1 VAQFSDTGDR
11 LATDVEAKR
20 PLSLWQNRD
29 YMLLWAGQ
37 AVSSFGSQITQ
48 LTFPLL
54 VLALTGSPAQ
64 AGFVG
69 ALRALPFAILSLP
82 AGALVDR
89 WNRKR
94 LMIWCDIGRA
104 LALGSVPLALALG
117 RLGLPQLAIVS
128 IIEGTLFLFFNLAES
143 SSLPQIVPREQL
155 PGALTQNQVTDSLSQ
170 LLGPTLGGA
179 LYAFG
184 AAVPFVADAVSYTL
198 SLLTLCFI
206 RTPLQEER
214 TAPPGRLRDEIVE
227 GIAWLW
233 RQSTLRFVALLTGGL
248 MVCSVGYPLIMIVL
262 GERIG
267 ASSFEIGLIFAG
279 GGAGSI
285 IGGLLTPWLQ
295 RRFRFGPL
303 FIWSAWIW
311 AITWLFFLFAP
322 NVLTLGLVHHRADL
336 HDHTIPLP
344 ARRDPR
350 SAPRADERP
359 LPADCL
365 GESAAGRGAG
375 RFAPGTDRAGT
386 DDHLALRPATAPG
399 DHGDRQ
405 RGVAARGLG
414 ELTQSVGLPPR
425 H

>member
-11 LATDVEAKR
+11 LTMEVEAER

-69 ALRALPFAILSLP
+69 ALRALPFALLSLP

-104 LALGSVPLALALG
+104 LALGSVPLALVFG
-117 RLGLPQLAIVS
+117 GLGLPQLAIVS

-143 SSLPQIVPREQL
+143 SSLPQVVPREQL

-179 LYAFG
+179 LYAVG

-198 SLLTLCFI
+198 SLLTLLFI

-233 RQSTLRFVALLTGGL
+233 RQGILRFVALLTGGL

-285 IGGLLTPWLQ
+285 VGGLLTPWLQ

-303 FIWSAWIW
+303 FIWLAWFW

-322 NVLTLGLVHHRADL
+322 NVLTLGLANTAAFIVVPIYMITQYRYRLAATPDRL
-336 HDHTIPLP
+336 QGRMNALFRLIVWGSQPLGVALAGLLLERIGAEQTIIWLFIPQLLL
-344 ARRDPR
+344 AIV
-350 SAPRADERP
+350 ATAH
-359 LPADCL
+359 
-365 GESAAGRGAG
+365 AGLR
-375 RFAPGTDRAGT
+375 RAGW
-386 DDHLALRPATAPG
+386 
-399 DHGDRQ
+399 
-405 RGVAARGLG
+405 
-414 ELTQSVGLPPR
+414 EN
-425 H
+425 

>member
-1 VAQFSDTGDR
+1 VAQFSESGER
-11 LATDVEAKR
+11 LAMDVEADR

-104 LALGSVPLALALG
+104 LALGSVPLAVAFG
-117 RLGLPQLAIVS
+117 RLALPQLAIVS

-143 SSLPQIVPREQL
+143 SALPQVVPRKQL

-184 AAVPFVADAVSYTL
+184 AAVPFLADAISYTL
-198 SLLTLCFI
+198 SLLTLLFI
-206 RTPLQEER
+206 RKPLQEER
-214 TAPPGRLRDEIVE
+214 TEPPGRLRDEIVE

-233 RQSTLRFVALLTGGL
+233 QQSTLRLVALLTGGL

-285 IGGLLTPWLQ
+285 IGGLMTPWLQ

-322 NVLTLGLVHHRADL
+322 NILTLGLANTAAFIIVPIYMITQYRYRLAATPDRL
-336 HDHTIPLP
+336 QGRVNALFRLIVWGSQPLGVALAGLLLEQIGPEQTIIWLFIPQLLL
-344 ARRDPR
+344 AIV
-350 SAPRADERP
+350 ATAN
-359 LPADCL
+359 
-365 GESAAGRGAG
+365 AGLR
-375 RFAPGTDRAGT
+375 RAGW
-386 DDHLALRPATAPG
+386 
-399 DHGDRQ
+399 
-405 RGVAARGLG
+405 
-414 ELTQSVGLPPR
+414 QS
-425 H
+425 

>member
-1 VAQFSDTGDR
+1 MAQFSESGDR
-11 LATDVEAKR
+11 LAMDVAAER

-104 LALGSVPLALALG
+104 LALGSVPLALAFG

-143 SSLPQIVPREQL
+143 SCLPQVVPRKQL

-184 AAVPFVADAVSYTL
+184 AAVPFLADAISYTL
-198 SLLTLCFI
+198 SLLTLLFI
-206 RTPLQEER
+206 RKPLQEER
-214 TAPPGRLRDEIVE
+214 MAPPGRLRDEIRE

-233 RQSTLRFVALLTGGL
+233 QQGILRLVALLTGGL

-285 IGGLLTPWLQ
+285 IGGLMTPWLQ

-322 NVLTLGLVHHRADL
+322 NVLTLGLANAAAFIIVPIYMITQYRYRLAATPDRL
-336 HDHTIPLP
+336 QGRVNALFRLIVWGSQPLGVALAGLLLEQIGPEQTIIWLFIPQLLL
-344 ARRDPR
+344 AIV
-350 SAPRADERP
+350 ATAN
-359 LPADCL
+359 
-365 GESAAGRGAG
+365 AGLR
-375 RFAPGTDRAGT
+375 RAGW
-386 DDHLALRPATAPG
+386 
-399 DHGDRQ
+399 
-405 RGVAARGLG
+405 
-414 ELTQSVGLPPR
+414 ES
-425 H
+425 

>member
-1 VAQFSDTGDR
+1 MAQFSDTGDR
-11 LATDVEAKR
+11 LTMEVEAER

-69 ALRALPFAILSLP
+69 ALRALPFALLSLP

-104 LALGSVPLALALG
+104 LALGSVPLALVFG
-117 RLGLPQLAIVS
+117 GLGLPQLAIVS

-143 SSLPQIVPREQL
+143 SSLPQVVPREQL

-179 LYAFG
+179 LYAVG

-198 SLLTLCFI
+198 SLLTLLFI

-233 RQSTLRFVALLTGGL
+233 RQGILRFVALLTGGL

-285 IGGLLTPWLQ
+285 VGGLLTPWLQ

-303 FIWSAWIW
+303 FIWLAWFW

-322 NVLTLGLVHHRADL
+322 NVLTLGLANTAAFIVVPIYMITQYRYRLAATPDRL
-336 HDHTIPLP
+336 QGRMNALFRLIVWGSQPLGVALAGLLLERIGAEQTIIWLFIPQLLL
-344 ARRDPR
+344 AIV
-350 SAPRADERP
+350 ATAH
-359 LPADCL
+359 
-365 GESAAGRGAG
+365 AGLR
-375 RFAPGTDRAGT
+375 RAGW
-386 DDHLALRPATAPG
+386 
-399 DHGDRQ
+399 
-405 RGVAARGLG
+405 
-414 ELTQSVGLPPR
+414 EN
-425 H
+425 

>member
-1 VAQFSDTGDR
+1 MTQFSESSDR
-11 LATDVEAKR
+11 LTIDVEPNR
-20 PLSLWQNRD
+20 PTSLWQNRD
-29 YMLLWAGQ
+29 YILLWAGQ

-64 AGFVG
+64 AGIVG
-69 ALRALPFAILSLP
+69 ALRALPFVVLSLP
-82 AGALVDR
+82 AGAFVDR

-104 LALGSVPLALALG
+104 LALGSVPLALAFG
-117 RLGLPQLAIVS
+117 QLGLTQLALVS

-143 SSLPQIVPREQL
+143 SALPQVVPREQL

-184 AAVPFVADAVSYTL
+184 AAVPFAADAISYTL
-198 SLLTLCFI
+198 SLLTLLFI
-206 RTPLQEER
+206 RKPLQEER
-214 TAPPGRLRDEIVE
+214 AAPPGRLHDEIME

-233 RQSTLRFVALLTGGL
+233 QQQTLRFIALLTGGL

-267 ASSFEIGLIFAG
+267 ASPFEIGLIFAG

-303 FIWSAWIW
+303 FIWAAWFW

-322 NVLTLGLVHHRADL
+322 NVLALGLANAAAFVVVPIYMITQYRYRLAATPDRL
-336 HDHTIPLP
+336 QGRMNALFRLLIWGSQPLGIALAGLLLERIGPEQTIIWLFIPQLLL
-344 ARRDPR
+344 AIV
-350 SAPRADERP
+350 ATAN
-359 LPADCL
+359 
-365 GESAAGRGAG
+365 AGLR
-375 RFAPGTDRAGT
+375 RAGWE
-386 DDHLALRPATAPG
+386 R
-399 DHGDRQ
+399 
-405 RGVAARGLG
+405 
-414 ELTQSVGLPPR
+414 
-425 H
+425 

>member
-1 VAQFSDTGDR
+1 MAQFSDTGDR
-11 LATDVEAKR
+11 LTTDVEAKR

-94 LMIWCDIGRA
+94 LMIWCDIGRG

-155 PGALTQNQVTDSLSQ
+155 PRALTQNQVTDSLSQ

-322 NVLTLGLVHHRADL
+322 NVLTLGLANTAAFIIVPIYMITQYRYRLAATPDRL
-336 HDHTIPLP
+336 QGRMNALFRLIVWGSQPLGVALAGLLLERIGPEQTIIWLFVPQLLL
-344 ARRDPR
+344 AIV
-350 SAPRADERP
+350 ATAN
-359 LPADCL
+359 
-365 GESAAGRGAG
+365 AGLR
-375 RFAPGTDRAGT
+375 RAGW
-386 DDHLALRPATAPG
+386 
-399 DHGDRQ
+399 
-405 RGVAARGLG
+405 
-414 ELTQSVGLPPR
+414 EN
-425 H
+425 